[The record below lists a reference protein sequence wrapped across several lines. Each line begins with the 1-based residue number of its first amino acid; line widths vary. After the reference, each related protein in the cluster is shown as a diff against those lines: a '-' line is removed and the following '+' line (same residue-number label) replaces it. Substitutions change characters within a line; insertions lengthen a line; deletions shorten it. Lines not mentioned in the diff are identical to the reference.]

1 MKLTTAFA
9 AVIAVTAVVACND
22 NAPEAPGETKLT
34 GIIDQVDLSS
44 PLCAER
50 ADGRTIKM
58 LVRPD
63 GYDKE
68 GHKLPL
74 RIVCI
79 SRAEL
84 NQGDYEKGK
93 RYP

>member
-1 MKLTTAFA
+1 MRLTLAFA
-9 AVIAVTAVVACND
+9 TVIAVTAVAACND
-22 NAPEAPGETKLT
+22 SAPEVPGQTTLT

-50 ADGRTIKM
+50 TDGRTIKM

-74 RIVCI
+74 RIVCV

>member
-1 MKLTTAFA
+1 MRLTVSFA
-9 AVIAVTAVVACND
+9 AVIAVTAIAACND
-22 NAPEAPGETKLT
+22 SAPEVPGQTKLT

-50 ADGRTIKM
+50 EDGRTIKV

-63 GYDKE
+63 GYDSA
-68 GHKLPL
+68 GDKLPL
-74 RIVCI
+74 RIVCV
-79 SRAEL
+79 SRVEL
-84 NQGDYEKGK
+84 DANGYAKGK